1 MEKFGIKLRAL
12 RKKYGLTLRDLAEA
26 LEFSTH
32 GYIGDLEAGRRK
44 PSLELAV
51 KIADYFQVPL
61 DVLARDEVEL
71 D

>member
-1 MEKFGIKLRAL
+1 MPTFGEKLRSL
-12 RKKYGLTLRDLAEA
+12 RQQHGITLREVAEA
-26 LEFSTH
+26 AMTST
-32 GYIGDLEAGRRK
+32 GYIADLEAGRRK